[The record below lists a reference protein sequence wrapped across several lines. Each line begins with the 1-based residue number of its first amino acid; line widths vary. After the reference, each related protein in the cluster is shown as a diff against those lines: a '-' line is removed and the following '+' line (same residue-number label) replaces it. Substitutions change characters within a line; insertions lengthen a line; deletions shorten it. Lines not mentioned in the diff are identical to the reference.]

1 MLAPV
6 LDPAKRRF
14 ECQRQPGD
22 AQLFGLQHAF
32 VAEGAAHVGRDDA
45 HAALRD
51 PEMLGDRGP
60 DHVRHLRRGIDH
72 ELVGA
77 RVPVRQHGLAF
88 ERVHH
93 LARQAVA
100 APHHDRRGGGDLGDA
115 LVERRLQKQIVLPR
129 FVHERGRC
137 VASRDRIDD
146 GGERLELELYPAGQ
160 ILALGTRRG
169 HAHRDGFAD
178 EAHLPARQR
187 RILGGL
193 EAGQAE
199 LGLDRADI
207 EVFGDEDRRLR
218 ALRLAD
224 GQDAG
229 VGERAAQEGN
239 LLQAGQLDV
248 VNVAADA
255 AQEAGVLLAQDARTD
270 ALAFPLRI
278 DHARSRF
285 RCVTA

>member
-1 MLAPV
+1 MLAPI
-6 LDPAKRRF
+6 LDPAKRRLEF
-14 ECQRQPGD
+14 QREPRD

-115 LVERRLQKQIVLPR
+115 LVERRLQKQIVLPC
-129 FVHERGRC
+129 FV
-137 VASRDRIDD
+137 
-146 GGERLELELYPAGQ
+146 Q
-160 ILALGTRRG
+160 
-169 HAHRDGFAD
+169 
-178 EAHLPARQR
+178 
-187 RILGGL
+187 
-193 EAGQAE
+193 
-199 LGLDRADI
+199 
-207 EVFGDEDRRLR
+207 
-218 ALRLAD
+218 
-224 GQDAG
+224 
-229 VGERAAQEGN
+229 
-239 LLQAGQLDV
+239 
-248 VNVAADA
+248 
-255 AQEAGVLLAQDARTD
+255 
-270 ALAFPLRI
+270 
-278 DHARSRF
+278 
-285 RCVTA
+285 